1 IAEPRSSPLLD
12 PPDIAGGL
20 SGNRYW
26 AIGGDTGYSAG
37 TLTSTLAHPPP
48 LETPDLYHPLG
59 FSRDTTANLAAL
71 AVPPPGMGTALDAL
85 TAPQPL
91 NTRRPAAQ
99 SLPSFELPPPN
110 FHIGGAAVKYHPHP
124 AHPQPANNH
133 SVNSLLTPPASTQ
146 SGETPVPTTATAV
159 TTAAVSASPDPTSS
173 YASAYWPGQSSYT
186 TASAAPRQSWSA
198 GVNPYPPRDTFSPS
212 VNHLHRNSATS
223 PPGTEAIPSQPYDMN
238 HLPPFQQ
245 PLASSMPG
253 PNSQHHA
260 MTHAMLTAQN
270 ALPNPPPAPPSLPS
284 NDPYMTKSSSAPSY
298 TGIQQMSN
306 HTGAYAPYGQTSL
319 AIHPPGRVASNPPPH
334 HLNYQRQPWPSYSLP
349 AMNGPVMTNMH
360 NPNGQMS
367 LVGNLQ
373 PGLFTSGQLAM
384 QQMYG
389 GHPSHA
395 GHPPGPTNDRPF
407 KCDQCPQSFN
417 RNHDLKRH
425 KRIHLSVKPFPC
437 HHCDKSFSRK
447 DALKRHIL
455 VKGCGKD
462 VSDAIPKQESE
473 SVKQEDKDLDHGLSV

>member
-1 IAEPRSSPLLD
+1 
-12 PPDIAGGL
+12 
-20 SGNRYW
+20 
-26 AIGGDTGYSAG
+26 
-37 TLTSTLAHPPP
+37 
-48 LETPDLYHPLG
+48 
-59 FSRDTTANLAAL
+59 
-71 AVPPPGMGTALDAL
+71 
-85 TAPQPL
+85 
-91 NTRRPAAQ
+91 
-99 SLPSFELPPPN
+99 
-110 FHIGGAAVKYHPHP
+110 
-124 AHPQPANNH
+124 
-133 SVNSLLTPPASTQ
+133 
-146 SGETPVPTTATAV
+146 
-159 TTAAVSASPDPTSS
+159 
-173 YASAYWPGQSSYT
+173 
-186 TASAAPRQSWSA
+186 
-198 GVNPYPPRDTFSPS
+198 
-212 VNHLHRNSATS
+212 
-223 PPGTEAIPSQPYDMN
+223 MN